1 MPPRRRERADSD
13 APPLTQTPSAI
24 KLAAK
29 EVRFRKA
36 SNAAEFAAAE
46 AEAEES
52 LLPAAAAGSSSNSR
66 SSSPTKKSS
75 KRPPGARAYT
85 VLDGGDIR
93 QQMAVLLIERHY
105 YNYMHVRP
113 GQFCDAYGSLRFVD
127 HEPAGGSV
135 R

>member
-52 LLPAAAAGSSSNSR
+52 LVPAAAAGSLALKHN
-66 SSSPTKKSS
+66 
-75 KRPPGARAYT
+75 
-85 VLDGGDIR
+85 
-93 QQMAVLLIERHY
+93 
-105 YNYMHVRP
+105 
-113 GQFCDAYGSLRFVD
+113 
-127 HEPAGGSV
+127 
-135 R
+135 